1 MLSSDWSSDVCSS
14 DLENPGAIGARN
26 SLYAHGMDLVPVPID
41 SQGIIVQEG
50 LRRAPDFRL
59 AFVTPSHQQP
69 MGVTLSLARRI
80 ELLQAAEQSDAWIL
94 EDDYDGEFR
103 YHRTPL
109 PTLQSLDTTERVIY
123 VGTFSKDRKST
134 RLNSSH

>member
-50 LRRAPDFRL
+50 LSRAPDFRL
-59 AFVTPSHQQP
+59 AFVTPSHQPP
-69 MGVTLSLARRI
+69 MGVTLSLARQI
-80 ELLQAAEQSDAWIL
+80 EIGRASCRDRVCPGVYISEVTGLQ
-94 EDDYDGEFR
+94 
-103 YHRTPL
+103 
-109 PTLQSLDTTERVIY
+109 
-123 VGTFSKDRKST
+123 
-134 RLNSSH
+134 